1 MHAILTCMKF
11 SKMAVVVNQHHG
23 FKAFTRSQ
31 RCRLQSFT
39 HLENTMFELSQT
51 NLAHSLKQAFEVANI
66 HKSFSTP
73 CLSLATNSEEDLD
86 ASPRIE
92 IIGGRGA
99 SSVRALVAEV
109 AIAMA
114 SGADP
119 VRASTGLGGAYFLD
133 GQKGNTIAVA
143 KPVDEEPLAL
153 NNPKGFVGRALGQ
166 PGLKRSVRVGE
177 TGVRE
182 LAAYLLDHGGFAG
195 VPPTGLVKISHS
207 AFHINN
213 AVESST
219 PPFKIASI
227 QRFVDHDFDAG
238 ELGSS
243 GFSVASIHQ
252 IGILDVRL
260 LNLDRHAGNILVK
273 KHERENYAVGAA
285 ELVPIDH
292 GLCLPEW
299 LDDPYFEWLHWPQ
312 ASVPFSESEAE
323 YISNLDPFKDA
334 ELLRC
339 ELPLLGESSVRVL
352 VLCTIF
358 LKQAVAAGLCLADIG
373 EMMTRESCSA
383 EQKLSVLEN
392 LCTEAK
398 ASLRNI
404 FGYDDDGDERE
415 DEIEE
420 EIEMFQ
426 FDSECENGKQVLDLP
441 QLLNSPTGAAAPPK
455 SPRFSIPRSKSL
467 ASVTALS
474 PLQEEVNHNSTDEND
489 NGTDTT
495 QNDGGSNEDESR
507 DGRKVGG
514 FMKSMSF
521 SVQNR
526 NHETGG
532 ISFGEMSEVEWK
544 LFLECFEKLLPQAFE
559 DTKNMGLRQRLGTS
573 CRF

>member
-73 CLSLATNSEEDLD
+73 CLSLATNSEEDFD

-153 NNPKGFVGRALGQ
+153 NNPKGFVVAAL
-166 PGLKRSVRVGE
+166 
-177 TGVRE
+177 
-182 LAAYLLDHGGFAG
+182 A
-195 VPPTGLVKISHS
+195 
-207 AFHINN
+207 
-213 AVESST
+213 SSL
-219 PPFKIASI
+219 S
-227 QRFVDHDFDAG
+227 
-238 ELGSS
+238 
-243 GFSVASIHQ
+243 
-252 IGILDVRL
+252 
-260 LNLDRHAGNILVK
+260 
-273 KHERENYAVGAA
+273 
-285 ELVPIDH
+285 
-292 GLCLPEW
+292 
-299 LDDPYFEWLHWPQ
+299 
-312 ASVPFSESEAE
+312 
-323 YISNLDPFKDA
+323 
-334 ELLRC
+334 
-339 ELPLLGESSVRVL
+339 PLFRSSVRVL

-404 FGYDDDGDERE
+404 FGYDDD
-415 DEIEE
+415 
-420 EIEMFQ
+420 
-426 FDSECENGKQVLDLP
+426 
-441 QLLNSPTGAAAPPK
+441 
-455 SPRFSIPRSKSL
+455 
-467 ASVTALS
+467 
-474 PLQEEVNHNSTDEND
+474 VNHNSTDEND

-573 CRF
+573 CSHTPTPTPSLGPQIMIKICLKATKIISCDQLKPLKIKFIILRLVSF

>member
-1 MHAILTCMKF
+1 
-11 SKMAVVVNQHHG
+11 
-23 FKAFTRSQ
+23 
-31 RCRLQSFT
+31 
-39 HLENTMFELSQT
+39 MFELSQT
-51 NLAHSLKQAFEVANI
+51 NFAPSLKQAFEVATI

-73 CLSLATNSEEDLD
+73 CLSLTTNNLEEEFD

-92 IIGGRGA
+92 IIGGRGSA
-99 SSVRALVAEV
+99 SVRALVAEV

-114 SGADP
+114 SGAEP
-119 VRASTGLGGAYFLD
+119 LRVSTGLGGAYFLD
-133 GQKGNTIAVA
+133 GQQGNTIAVA

-153 NNPKGFVGRALGQ
+153 NNPMGFVGRVLGQ

-195 VPPTGLVKISHS
+195 VPPTGMVKISHS
-207 AFHINN
+207 AFHTNN
-213 AVESST
+213 AEEEEGSP

-238 ELGSS
+238 ELGPS
-243 GFSVASIHQ
+243 GFSVASIHK

-273 KHERENYAVGAA
+273 RHDRESYAVGAA

-323 YISNLDPFKDA
+323 YIFNLDPFKDA

-339 ELPLLGESSVRVL
+339 ELPLLGESSIRVL

-373 EMMTRESCSA
+373 EMMTREFCSA
-383 EQKLSVLEN
+383 EDKLSVLEN
-392 LCTEAK
+392 LCTETK
-398 ASLRNI
+398 ASFRYI
-404 FGYDDDGDERE
+404 FSSYDDDDETE
-415 DEIEE
+415 NEFEE
-420 EIEMFQ
+420 ENVVFQ
-426 FDSECENGKQVLDLP
+426 FDNECDNGNKEALDLP
-441 QLLNSPTGAAAPPK
+441 RLLHSPDGAAVPPK
-455 SPRFSIPRSKSL
+455 SPRYAMSRSKSV
-467 ASVTALS
+467 ATVTALA
-474 PLQEEVNHNSTDEND
+474 PLQEEIDHDSTDENENENKND
-489 NGTDTT
+489 SNNDIDAMGDDGSRNEDDSRDTT
-495 QNDGGSNEDESR
+495 QNDGGSNEDESK

-514 FMKSMSF
+514 GGLMKSMSF
-521 SVQNR
+521 SAQNHKIH
-526 NHETGG
+526 NHETRGGG
-532 ISFGEMSEVEWK
+532 ISFGEMGEVEWK
-544 LFLECFEKLLPQAFE
+544 LFLETFEKLLPQVFE
-559 DTKNMGLRQRLGTS
+559 DTKNMGLKQRLGTS